1 MFVFFSSRRRH
12 TRFKCD
18 WSSDVC
24 SSDLGIGAESL
35 TVFVLGN
42 VNGLHEGLGQVGD
55 GPGSPGFYIAAN
67 NGGGGGTQ
75 NGTEIASGGG
85 GAGEGGGK
93 VFSRALRG
101 PGAGFFFGGGG
112 PEGGMLAGG
121 RG

>member
-67 NGGGGGTQ
+67 NGGGEASP
-75 NGTEIASGGG
+75 NRTEIPG
-85 GAGEGGGK
+85 GEGVGRGVVGK
-93 VFSRALRG
+93 GLSQAM
-101 PGAGFFFGGGG
+101 PGAG
-112 PEGGMLAGG
+112 AGLFLCVFAGNG
-121 RG
+121 RCL

>member
-67 NGGGGGTQ
+67 NGGGEASP
-75 NGTEIASGGG
+75 NGTEIPGGEG
-85 GAGEGGGK
+85 VCGEIVGEVFAARVRGAGAGVFFGVCAGQEG
-93 VFSRALRG
+93 VLSRAR
-101 PGAGFFFGGGG
+101 
-112 PEGGMLAGG
+112 
-121 RG
+121 